1 MSIYHV
7 WARFNLYSF
16 EDELTIFDINEVP
29 ELEDEDVLVDS
40 YDNKYFKCDLY
51 DGYSETSYLVV
62 IKINENS
69 LEEIRLIQPLEWK
82 LDEKINKKEKLNI
95 EEGFI
100 DEGYTELKI
109 TNSMK
114 FSSKTGKFS
123 FRSLYQGSMYSDDV
137 RENCI
142 NSLKKN
148 DLDING
154 ILAGLRKSPRFI
166 DKEDGGFSFSWK
178 KGEYEAFNVNA
189 VMPKTIY
196 KADDVEVNFPCC
208 SKTKK
213 FNTDMFKS
221 QWGVKKLYCEDC
233 DKYHTNF
240 EQYFTFQKEKIDFN
254 QCGIDGYKDEEE
266 EIIYGSV
273 IRPQSNKNDKI
284 DFIIND

>member
-40 YDNKYFKCDLY
+40 YDNKYFKCDLH

-69 LEEIRLIQPLEWK
+69 LEELRLIQPLEWK

-178 KGEYEAFNVNA
+178 KGEYEAFNVSA
-189 VMPKTIY
+189 VKPKTIY
-196 KADDVEVNFPCC
+196 NADDVEVNFPCC
-208 SKTKK
+208 SKNQK
-213 FNTDMFKS
+213 FNTNMFKS
-221 QWGVKKLYCEDC
+221 QWGIRKLYCEDC

-240 EQYFTFQKEKIDFN
+240 DQYFTFQKEKIDFN

>member
-40 YDNKYFKCDLY
+40 YDNKYFKCDLH

-142 NSLKKN
+142 NSLKK
-148 DLDING
+148 
-154 ILAGLRKSPRFI
+154 K
-166 DKEDGGFSFSWK
+166 
-178 KGEYEAFNVNA
+178 
-189 VMPKTIY
+189 
-196 KADDVEVNFPCC
+196 
-208 SKTKK
+208 
-213 FNTDMFKS
+213 
-221 QWGVKKLYCEDC
+221 
-233 DKYHTNF
+233 
-240 EQYFTFQKEKIDFN
+240 
-254 QCGIDGYKDEEE
+254 
-266 EIIYGSV
+266 
-273 IRPQSNKNDKI
+273 
-284 DFIIND
+284 